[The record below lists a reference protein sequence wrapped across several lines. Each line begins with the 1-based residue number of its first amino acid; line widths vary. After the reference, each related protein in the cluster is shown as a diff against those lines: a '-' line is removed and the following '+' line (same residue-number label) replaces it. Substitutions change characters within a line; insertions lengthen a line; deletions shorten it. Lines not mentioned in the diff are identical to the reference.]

1 MNRLSPLIERRV
13 GPTAATVPLPAP
25 PSFGGQEPAQWADDL
40 RLFVTGW
47 VGGLIF
53 FGTLL
58 G

>member
-13 GPTAATVPLPAP
+13 GPMAAAVPLPAP
-25 PSFGGQEPAQWADDL
+25 HGFAEREPAQWAEDL
-40 RLFVTGW
+40 KLFVTGW